1 MVVSA
6 RRSCLMAGWATV
18 LAAATLALAPVS
30 QASADG
36 DLTLKGAP
44 GAGPARFDQI
54 FVHRFGPAEAATALI
69 LLPSGNSGAGS
80 DTLVARDLVAAVPD
94 LQVWTVDFRWQALE
108 DTSVFA
114 TGDPGAAFAYY
125 LGFQQVGG
133 RTFHPVAGTSVP
145 FAREWGLTV
154 VVADVRRVVRAAHL
168 RGARR
173 VFLGG
178 LGSGADVSVDYAVW
192 DFDGRPG
199 YRDLAGLVL
208 IDASIQPGLPLI
220 SKRSAQRSLDLLR
233 DGDPFAFLLKG
244 LPAWAPGVFLETG
257 ALYALTRP
265 QELSALQSYPL
276 LPHAFVPPVRVTNQ
290 AHLGYAVD
298 NGTNPASFAGLR
310 VHAGRLAASGD
321 PRPWQD
327 GELTPIERVAETY
340 AQEPA
345 NGVSWYWPK
354 RLNLDLDAAV
364 DPEGSAA
371 ADLLGLR
378 LRHTASLDLPIYGFQ
393 TEATR
398 HYFLHNLGVLIAHS
412 RVPQRR
418 SMAVDRSTAMSPLD
432 TLLAPPAT
440 NDFTKTVARF
450 LRR

>member
-125 LGFQQVGG
+125 LGFQQV
-133 RTFHPVAGTSVP
+133 
-145 FAREWGLTV
+145 
-154 VVADVRRVVRAAHL
+154 
-168 RGARR
+168 
-173 VFLGG
+173 
-178 LGSGADVSVDYAVW
+178 
-192 DFDGRPG
+192 
-199 YRDLAGLVL
+199 
-208 IDASIQPGLPLI
+208 ASIQPGLPLI

-244 LPAWAPGVFLETG
+244 LPVWAPGVFLETG

-290 AHLGYAVD
+290 AHLTTRWTRHEPGVLR
-298 NGTNPASFAGLR
+298 GPARPRRPARGEWRPAPL
-310 VHAGRLAASGD
+310 AGRRAHSNRASGGNLRPGTRERCELVLAEASE
-321 PRPWQD
+321 PRP
-327 GELTPIERVAETY
+327 GR
-340 AQEPA
+340 
-345 NGVSWYWPK
+345 
-354 RLNLDLDAAV
+354 
-364 DPEGSAA
+364 GSRS
-371 ADLLGLR
+371 G
-378 LRHTASLDLPIYGFQ
+378 G
-393 TEATR
+393 
-398 HYFLHNLGVLIAHS
+398 
-412 RVPQRR
+412 QRR
-418 SMAVDRSTAMSPLD
+418 R
-432 TLLAPPAT
+432 
-440 NDFTKTVARF
+440 
-450 LRR
+450 